1 MQNGYM
7 FIQCVFYYSLM
18 YTQCNLD
25 KILNSV
31 TEAVF
36 WCINLPVWLFFHCV
50 KTAFGSQKNL
60 IKRRKKWN
68 FQKLTYYIALNI
80 KYYFSYIYLVLLP
93 TLSIRPPRATW
104 GPLDSGLMRMMMMMM
119 KVFTLLILNRHNF
132 KRTFGAPSFKRTFGT
147 PRCSNRVLTWVLLYP
162 GFALT
167 GLLLY
172 LGFALPGFCP
182 TRILFYW
189 GFALP
194 GFCSTWVLP
203 YPGFALLRFCSTRV
217 LLYPGFALPEFCSVC
232 S

>member
-1 MQNGYM
+1 MQHNFANYIYFVTEPTQMQNGYM

-80 KYYFSYIYLVLLP
+80 KYYSSYIYLVVYCYLP
-93 TLSIRPPRATW
+93 TLFISSKKVQLFGSI
-104 GPLDSGLMRMMMMMM
+104 
-119 KVFTLLILNRHNF
+119 
-132 KRTFGAPSFKRTFGT
+132 
-147 PRCSNRVLTWVLLYP
+147 SNQNKLYNQ
-162 GFALT
+162 T
-167 GLLLY
+167 
-172 LGFALPGFCP
+172 
-182 TRILFYW
+182 
-189 GFALP
+189 
-194 GFCSTWVLP
+194 
-203 YPGFALLRFCSTRV
+203 
-217 LLYPGFALPEFCSVC
+217 
-232 S
+232 